1 MRRLGLV
8 FSAIVLVATMSFGQS
23 KKVNLVSDIN
33 FEKLSNYLQLK
44 QSQMNEVASI
54 NEFFSEQLAEASRA
68 SESRYDKKVHQA
80 VYSNLKL
87 MKGTLSEDQY
97 RKYLTL
103 INVTNNNNRLF
114 SAGYGDTYLQRLMNN
129 RIH

>member
-44 QSQMNEVASI
+44 PSQMNEVASI
-54 NEFFSEQLAEASRA
+54 NEFFQRA
-68 SESRYDKKVHQA
+68 IGRSFTCKRKSLRQESSPGCVQQPEVDERN
-80 VYSNLKL
+80 S
-87 MKGTLSEDQY
+87 
-97 RKYLTL
+97 
-103 INVTNNNNRLF
+103 F
-114 SAGYGDTYLQRLMNN
+114 
-129 RIH
+129 

>member
-44 QSQMNEVASI
+44 PSQMNEVASI

-80 VYSNLKL
+80 VFSNLKL

-114 SAGYGDTYLQRLMNN
+114 SAGYGDTYLAEVNE
-129 RIH
+129 

>member
-33 FEKLSNYLQLK
+33 FDKLSNYLQLK
-44 QSQMNEVASI
+44 PSQMNEVASI

-114 SAGYGDTYLQRLMNN
+114 SAGYGDTYLAEVNE
-129 RIH
+129 

>member
-23 KKVNLVSDIN
+23 KKVNLVSDVN

-44 QSQMNEVASI
+44 PSQMNEVASI

-114 SAGYGDTYLQRLMNN
+114 SAGYGDTYLAEVNE
-129 RIH
+129 

>member
-23 KKVNLVSDIN
+23 KKMNLVSDIN

-44 QSQMNEVASI
+44 PSQMNEVASI

-114 SAGYGDTYLQRLMNN
+114 SAGYGDTYLAEVNE
-129 RIH
+129 

>member
-8 FSAIVLVATMSFGQS
+8 FSAIGLVATMSFGQS

-44 QSQMNEVASI
+44 PSQMNEVASI
-54 NEFFSEQLAEASRA
+54 NEFFSEQLAEASRV

-114 SAGYGDTYLQRLMNN
+114 SAGYGDTYLAEVNE
-129 RIH
+129 

>member
-8 FSAIVLVATMSFGQS
+8 FSAILLVATMSFGQS

-44 QSQMNEVASI
+44 PSQMNEVASI

-80 VYSNLKL
+80 VFSNLKL

-114 SAGYGDTYLQRLMNN
+114 SAGYGDTYLAEVNE
-129 RIH
+129 

>member
-44 QSQMNEVASI
+44 PSQMNEVASI

-97 RKYLTL
+97 RKYLPL

-114 SAGYGDTYLQRLMNN
+114 SAGYGDTYLAEVNE
-129 RIH
+129 

>member
-8 FSAIVLVATMSFGQS
+8 FSAILLVATMSFGQS

-44 QSQMNEVASI
+44 PSQMNEVASI

-114 SAGYGDTYLQRLMNN
+114 SAGYGDTYLAEVNE
-129 RIH
+129 

>member
-1 MRRLGLV
+1 MRRLGLI

-44 QSQMNEVASI
+44 PSQMNEVASI

-114 SAGYGDTYLQRLMNN
+114 SAGYGDTYLAEVNE
-129 RIH
+129 

>member
-44 QSQMNEVASI
+44 PSQMNEVASI

-114 SAGYGDTYLQRLMNN
+114 SAGYGDTYLAEVNE
-129 RIH
+129 

>member
-44 QSQMNEVASI
+44 PSQMNEVASI
-54 NEFFSEQLAEASRA
+54 NEFSSEQLAEASRA

-114 SAGYGDTYLQRLMNN
+114 SAGYGDTYLAEVNE
-129 RIH
+129 

>member
-44 QSQMNEVASI
+44 PSQMNEVASI

-80 VYSNLKL
+80 LYSNLKL

-114 SAGYGDTYLQRLMNN
+114 SAGYGDTYLAEVNE
-129 RIH
+129 

>member
-1 MRRLGLV
+1 MRRLGMIM
-8 FSAIVLVATMSFGQS
+8 SAMVLVATMSFGQS
-23 KKVNLVSDIN
+23 SKVNLVSDIN

-44 QSQMNEVASI
+44 PSQMNEVASI
-54 NEFFSEQLAEASRA
+54 NEFFSEQLAEASRV

-114 SAGYGDTYLQRLMNN
+114 SAGYGDTYLAEVNE
-129 RIH
+129 

>member
-1 MRRLGLV
+1 
-8 FSAIVLVATMSFGQS
+8 MSFGQS

-33 FEKLSNYLQLK
+33 FDKLSNYLQLK
-44 QSQMNEVASI
+44 PSQMNEVASI
-54 NEFFSEQLAEASRA
+54 NEFFSEQLAEASRV

-114 SAGYGDTYLQRLMNN
+114 SAGYGDTYLAEVNE
-129 RIH
+129 

>member
-23 KKVNLVSDIN
+23 KKVNLVSDIS

-80 VYSNLKL
+80 VFSNLKL

-114 SAGYGDTYLQRLMNN
+114 SAGYGDTYLAEVNE
-129 RIH
+129 

>member
-44 QSQMNEVASI
+44 PSQMNEVASI
-54 NEFFSEQLAEASRA
+54 NEFFSEQLAEASRV

-114 SAGYGDTYLQRLMNN
+114 SAGYGDTYLAEVNE
-129 RIH
+129 

>member
-1 MRRLGLV
+1 MRRLGMIM
-8 FSAIVLVATMSFGQS
+8 SAIVLVATMSFGQS

-33 FEKLSNYLQLK
+33 FEKLSIYLQLK
-44 QSQMNEVASI
+44 PSQMNDVASI
-54 NEFFSEQLAEASRA
+54 NEFFSTQLSEAASA

-87 MKGTLSEDQY
+87 MKETLSDDQY

-114 SAGYGDTYLQRLMNN
+114 SAGYGDTYLAEVSE
-129 RIH
+129 

>member
-33 FEKLSNYLQLK
+33 FDKLSNYLQLK
-44 QSQMNEVASI
+44 PSQMNEVASI
-54 NEFFSEQLAEASRA
+54 NEFFSEQLADASRA

-114 SAGYGDTYLQRLMNN
+114 SAGYGDTYLAEVNE
-129 RIH
+129 

>member
-33 FEKLSNYLQLK
+33 FDKLSNYLQLK
-44 QSQMNEVASI
+44 PSQMNEVASI
-54 NEFFSEQLAEASRA
+54 NEFFSEQLAEASRV

-87 MKGTLSEDQY
+87 MKGTLP
-97 RKYLTL
+97 L
-103 INVTNNNNRLF
+103 IATRCATAERSMTSWTLF
-114 SAGYGDTYLQRLMNN
+114 SASIAQPA
-129 RIH
+129 

>member
-44 QSQMNEVASI
+44 PSQMNEVASI

-114 SAGYGDTYLQRLMNN
+114 SAGYSDTYLAEVNE
-129 RIH
+129 

>member
-44 QSQMNEVASI
+44 PSQMNEVASI
-54 NEFFSEQLAEASRA
+54 NEFFSEQLAEASRV

-114 SAGYGDTYLQRLMNN
+114 SAGDRKSVV
-129 RIH
+129 

>member
-44 QSQMNEVASI
+44 PSQMNEVASI
-54 NEFFSEQLAEASRA
+54 NEFFSEQLADASRA

-80 VYSNLKL
+80 VYGNLKW

-114 SAGYGDTYLQRLMNN
+114 SAGYGDTYLAEVNE
-129 RIH
+129 

>member
-23 KKVNLVSDIN
+23 KKVNLVSDVN

-44 QSQMNEVASI
+44 PSQMNEVASI
-54 NEFFSEQLAEASRA
+54 NEFFSEQLAEASRV

-114 SAGYGDTYLQRLMNN
+114 SAGYGDTYLAEVNE
-129 RIH
+129 

>member
-8 FSAIVLVATMSFGQS
+8 FSAILLVATMSFGQS

-33 FEKLSNYLQLK
+33 FDKLSNYLQLK
-44 QSQMNEVASI
+44 PSQMNEVASI
-54 NEFFSEQLAEASRA
+54 NEFFSEQLAEASRV

-114 SAGYGDTYLQRLMNN
+114 SAGYGDTYLAEVNE
-129 RIH
+129 

>member
-8 FSAIVLVATMSFGQS
+8 FSAILLVATMSFGQS

-44 QSQMNEVASI
+44 ASQMNEVASI

-80 VYSNLKL
+80 VFSNLKL

-114 SAGYGDTYLQRLMNN
+114 SAGYGDTYLAEVNE
-129 RIH
+129 

>member
-8 FSAIVLVATMSFGQS
+8 FSAIVLVATMSFGKS

-44 QSQMNEVASI
+44 PSQMNEVASI
-54 NEFFSEQLAEASRA
+54 NEFFSEQLADASRV

-114 SAGYGDTYLQRLMNN
+114 SAGYGDTYLAEVNE
-129 RIH
+129 

>member
-44 QSQMNEVASI
+44 PSQMNEVASI
-54 NEFFSEQLAEASRA
+54 NEFFSEQLADASRV

-114 SAGYGDTYLQRLMNN
+114 SAGYGDTYLAEVNE
-129 RIH
+129 

>member
-44 QSQMNEVASI
+44 PSQMNEVASI

-114 SAGYGDTYLQRLMNN
+114 SAGYGDTYLVEVNE
-129 RIH
+129 

>member
-33 FEKLSNYLQLK
+33 FDKLSNYLQLK
-44 QSQMNEVASI
+44 PSQMNEVASI

-114 SAGYGDTYLQRLMNN
+114 STGYGDTYLAEVNE
-129 RIH
+129 

>member
-23 KKVNLVSDIN
+23 KKVNLVSDIS

-54 NEFFSEQLAEASRA
+54 NEFFSEQLAEASRV

-114 SAGYGDTYLQRLMNN
+114 SAGYGDTYLAEVNE
-129 RIH
+129 

>member
-23 KKVNLVSDIN
+23 KKVNLVSDIS

-44 QSQMNEVASI
+44 QSQMYEVASI

-114 SAGYGDTYLQRLMNN
+114 SAGYGDTYLAEVNE
-129 RIH
+129 

>member
-1 MRRLGLV
+1 MIM
-8 FSAIVLVATMSFGQS
+8 SAMVLVATMSFGQS
-23 KKVNLVSDIN
+23 SKVNLVSDIN

-44 QSQMNEVASI
+44 PSQMNEVASI
-54 NEFFSEQLAEASRA
+54 NEFFSEQLAEASRV

-114 SAGYGDTYLQRLMNN
+114 SAGYGDTYLAEVNE
-129 RIH
+129 

>member
-44 QSQMNEVASI
+44 PSQMNEVASI
-54 NEFFSEQLAEASRA
+54 NEFFSEQLAEASRV

-114 SAGYGDTYLQRLMNN
+114 SAGYGDTYLEEVNE
-129 RIH
+129 

>member
-44 QSQMNEVASI
+44 PSQMNEVASI
-54 NEFFSEQLAEASRA
+54 NEFFSEQLAEASRV

-114 SAGYGDTYLQRLMNN
+114 SAGYGDTYLAEVNV
-129 RIH
+129 

>member
-33 FEKLSNYLQLK
+33 FDKLSNYLQLK
-44 QSQMNEVASI
+44 PSQMNEVASI
-54 NEFFSEQLAEASRA
+54 NEFFSEQLAEASRV

-114 SAGYGDTYLQRLMNN
+114 SAGYGDTYLAEVNE
-129 RIH
+129 

>member
-44 QSQMNEVASI
+44 PSQMNEVASI
-54 NEFFSEQLAEASRA
+54 NEFFSEQLADASRA

-114 SAGYGDTYLQRLMNN
+114 SAGYGDTYLAEVNE
-129 RIH
+129 